1 MSLALSGKL
10 AMKIT
15 PIFFASLL
23 AAPPL
28 AFAAPPTT
36 MPPPPPGCKSSE
48 SRQLDFWV
56 GKWNV
61 YPKQSP
67 TMHVADSLVEKKYT
81 GCAIRENWMPL
92 MPVSEGGGS
101 LSTYVPE
108 KKMWRQF
115 WVDSSGTAVDFQGG
129 WDGKAMVITGVWPAP
144 KNPTQITR
152 MSYAPLADGSVEQR
166 GDTSDDNGQT
176 WQTSFDFIYKRA
188 Q

>member
-1 MSLALSGKL
+1 MRLALSGKI

-15 PIFFASLL
+15 PLFFAGLL
-23 AAPPL
+23 AAPNL
-28 AFAAPPTT
+28 ALAAPPAT
-36 MPPPPPGCKSSE
+36 MPLPPPGCTSDE
-48 SRQLDFWV
+48 NRQLDFWV

-61 YPKQSP
+61 YPKQNP
-67 TMHVADSLVEKKYT
+67 AMHVADSLVEKKYT

-115 WVDSSGTAVDFQGG
+115 WVDSSGAAVDFQGG
-129 WDGKAMVITGVWPAP
+129 WNGNAMVITGVWPAP
-144 KNPTQITR
+144 KNPKQITR
-152 MSYAPLADGSVEQR
+152 MRYMPLADGSVEQR
-166 GDTSDDNGQT
+166 GDTSDDNGKT
-176 WQTSFDFIYKRA
+176 WQPSFDFIYKRA